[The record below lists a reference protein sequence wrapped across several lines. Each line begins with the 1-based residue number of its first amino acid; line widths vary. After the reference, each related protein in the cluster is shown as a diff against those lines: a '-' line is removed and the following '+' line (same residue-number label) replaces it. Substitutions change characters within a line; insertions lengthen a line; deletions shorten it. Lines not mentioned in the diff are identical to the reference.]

1 MGEMFDE
8 TFCDPSR
15 GRRSAPLFEL
25 HDAIVRRDFKDILT
39 VDDFALDFG
48 ENIALLGPN
57 GAGKSTF
64 IKLMTREILPLYR
77 DNPPVRFMGNPRA
90 TLEDVKKQLGVVSAT
105 MQDQITVHVP
115 AFEIVLGGLFGTLGL
130 PRHCGVSEE
139 AKAKALEAM
148 ETLHVADLKERDI
161 MTLSS
166 GQARRV
172 LIARALV
179 HNPQVIVFDEP
190 CTGLDPQGMYHVRQS
205 LRALAQ
211 AGKTVV
217 LVTHYP
223 EDIIPEIGRILMIK
237 EGAVFADCEKEEA
250 MTDAR
255 LSSLFGIPMNVI
267 QTGPYYSIACEY

>member
-1 MGEMFDE
+1 MEETLDE
-8 TFCDPSR
+8 TQCGASCAKQT
-15 GRRSAPLFEL
+15 APLFEL
-25 HDAIVRRDFKDILT
+25 HDAIVRRDSKDILT
-39 VDDFALDFG
+39 VEDFSLDFG

-90 TLEDVKKQLGVVSAT
+90 TLEDVKKRLGVVSAT

-130 PRHCGVSEE
+130 PRHCGVSDE

-148 ETLHVADLKERDI
+148 ETLHVAELKERDI

-179 HNPQVIVFDEP
+179 HDPQVIVFDEP
-190 CTGLDPQGMYHVRQS
+190 CTGLDPQGMYYVRQS

-237 EGAVFADCEKEEA
+237 DGAVFADCEKEEA
-250 MTDAR
+250 MTDER

>member
-1 MGEMFDE
+1 MADVENARLSGNEE
-8 TFCDPSR
+8 ST
-15 GRRSAPLFEL
+15 PLFRL
-25 HDAIVRRDFKDILT
+25 HDAVVRRDSKDILT
-39 VDDFALDFG
+39 VEDFSLDFG

-77 DNPPVRFMGNPRA
+77 DNPPVKFMGNPRA
-90 TLEDVKKQLGVVSAT
+90 TLEDVKKRLGIVSAT
-105 MQDQITVHVP
+105 MQDQVTVHVP

-130 PRHCGVSEE
+130 PRHCGVSDE
-139 AKAKALEAM
+139 ARAKALAAM
-148 ETLHVADLKERDI
+148 DTLHVADLKDRDI

-179 HNPQVIVFDEP
+179 HDPQVLVFDEP
-190 CTGLDPQGMYHVRQS
+190 CTGLDPQGMYYVRQS

-237 EGAVFADCEKEEA
+237 DGAVFADSPKEEA
-250 MTDAR
+250 MTDER
-255 LSSLFGIPMNVI
+255 LSSLFGIPMEVI
-267 QTGPYYSIACEY
+267 KTGPYYSIACEY

>member
-1 MGEMFDE
+1 MVDVENARLSGNEE
-8 TFCDPSR
+8 PT
-15 GRRSAPLFEL
+15 PLFRL
-25 HDAIVRRDFKDILT
+25 HDAVVRRDSKDILT
-39 VDDFALDFG
+39 VEDFSLDFG

-77 DNPPVRFMGNPRA
+77 DNPPVKFMGNPRA
-90 TLEDVKKQLGVVSAT
+90 TLEDVKKRLGIVSAT
-105 MQDQITVHVP
+105 MQDQVTVHVP

-130 PRHCGVSEE
+130 PRHCGVSDE
-139 AKAKALEAM
+139 ARAKALAAM
-148 ETLHVADLKERDI
+148 DTLHVADLKDRDI

-179 HNPQVIVFDEP
+179 HDPQVLVFDEP
-190 CTGLDPQGMYHVRQS
+190 CTGLDPQGMYYVRQS

-237 EGAVFADCEKEEA
+237 DGAVFADSPKEEA
-250 MTDAR
+250 MTDER
-255 LSSLFGIPMNVI
+255 LSSLFGIPMEVI
-267 QTGPYYSIACEY
+267 KTGPYYSIACEY

>member
-1 MGEMFDE
+1 MADVENARLLGNEE
-8 TFCDPSR
+8 ST
-15 GRRSAPLFEL
+15 PLFRL
-25 HDAIVRRDFKDILT
+25 HDAVVRRDSKDILT
-39 VDDFALDFG
+39 VEDFSLDFG

-77 DNPPVRFMGNPRA
+77 DNPPVKFMGNPRA
-90 TLEDVKKQLGVVSAT
+90 TLEDVKKRLGIVSAT
-105 MQDQITVHVP
+105 MQDQVTVHVP

-130 PRHCGVSEE
+130 PRHCGVSDE
-139 AKAKALEAM
+139 ARAKALAAM
-148 ETLHVADLKERDI
+148 DTLHVADLKDRDI

-179 HNPQVIVFDEP
+179 HDPQVLVFDEP
-190 CTGLDPQGMYHVRQS
+190 CTGLDPQGMYYVRQS

-237 EGAVFADCEKEEA
+237 DGAVFADSPKEEA
-250 MTDAR
+250 MTDER
-255 LSSLFGIPMNVI
+255 LSSLFGIPMEVI
-267 QTGPYYSIACEY
+267 KTGPYYSIACEY

>member
-1 MGEMFDE
+1 MADVENARLSGNEGS
-8 TFCDPSR
+8 T
-15 GRRSAPLFEL
+15 PLFRL
-25 HDAIVRRDFKDILT
+25 HDAVVRRDSKDILT
-39 VDDFALDFG
+39 VEDFSLDFG

-77 DNPPVRFMGNPRA
+77 DNPPVKFMGNPRA
-90 TLEDVKKQLGVVSAT
+90 TLEDVKKRLGIVSAT
-105 MQDQITVHVP
+105 MQDQVTVHVP

-130 PRHCGVSEE
+130 PRHCGVSDE
-139 AKAKALEAM
+139 ARAKALAAM
-148 ETLHVADLKERDI
+148 DTLHVADLKDRDI

-179 HNPQVIVFDEP
+179 HDPQVLVFDEP
-190 CTGLDPQGMYHVRQS
+190 CTGLDPQGMYYVRQS

-237 EGAVFADCEKEEA
+237 DGAVFADSPKEEA
-250 MTDAR
+250 MTDER
-255 LSSLFGIPMNVI
+255 LSSLFGIPMEVI
-267 QTGPYYSIACEY
+267 KTGPYYSIACEY

>member
-1 MGEMFDE
+1 MADVENARLSGNEE
-8 TFCDPSR
+8 ST
-15 GRRSAPLFEL
+15 PLFRL
-25 HDAIVRRDFKDILT
+25 HDAVVRRDSKDILT
-39 VDDFALDFG
+39 VEDFSLDFG

-77 DNPPVRFMGNPRA
+77 ENPPVKFMGNPRA
-90 TLEDVKKQLGVVSAT
+90 TLEDVKKRLGIVSAT
-105 MQDQITVHVP
+105 MQDQVTVHVP

-130 PRHCGVSEE
+130 PRHCGVSDE
-139 AKAKALEAM
+139 ARAKALAAM
-148 ETLHVADLKERDI
+148 DTLHVADLKDRDI

-179 HNPQVIVFDEP
+179 HDPQVLVFDEP
-190 CTGLDPQGMYHVRQS
+190 CTGLDPQGMYYVRQS

-237 EGAVFADCEKEEA
+237 DGAVFADSPKEEA
-250 MTDAR
+250 MTDER
-255 LSSLFGIPMNVI
+255 LSSLFGIPMEVI
-267 QTGPYYSIACEY
+267 KTGPYYSIACEY